1 VTFTVYGV
9 AQPKGNM
16 RAFLKRGMKFPIV
29 TETNRNV
36 RSWSQLVAEGAS
48 DALIRTGGAQ
58 LTGSVS
64 VSCCFALPRPKK
76 YQRRGVEP
84 AHCVAP
90 DLDKLVRGVLDAL
103 SQVVF
108 VDDAQVVSLSAVK
121 FYAAIDTA
129 PYAQIQVEPM
139 PTIIPLSA
147 HDRAFVADRLGLPFG
162 DGEED
167 S

>member
-48 DALIRTGGAQ
+48 GALLRSGGQQ
-58 LTGSVS
+58 LTGPVSVS
-64 VSCCFALPRPKK
+64 VCFALPRPKK
-76 YQRRGVEP
+76 YQKRGLDP
-84 AHCVAP
+84 AHCTAP
-90 DLDKLVRGVLDAL
+90 DIDKLLRAVLDAL

-108 VDDAQVVSLSAVK
+108 RDDAQVVNVAAAK
-121 FYAAIDTA
+121 FYTAVDAA
-129 PYAQIQVEPM
+129 PYARIDIEPIEAGASNAL
-139 PTIIPLSA
+139 TVLPLLDEA
-147 HDRAFVADRLGLPFG
+147 QP
-162 DGEED
+162 
-167 S
+167 

>member
-1 VTFTVYGV
+1 
-9 AQPKGNM
+9 
-16 RAFLKRGMKFPIV
+16 
-29 TETNRNV
+29 
-36 RSWSQLVAEGAS
+36 
-48 DALIRTGGAQ
+48 LIRTGGAQ

-121 FYAAIDTA
+121 YYAAIDTA

-162 DGEED
+162 DGEEH